1 MKKNIYFPSSRSEVD
16 SFQVM
21 DILDQTKGMERKGQT
36 IYHLELGEPLNK
48 TPKAVTKC
56 ALELLKK
63 KIPGYTP
70 SNGLLELRNKISE
83 FYKNQHNLE
92 ISSDQIFITSGSSG
106 AFVLTFLASFDPG
119 KKIGIF
125 NPVYPAYRNILKSLN
140 LEVVEIKNNIN
151 NNGKIDVSKLTD
163 YKNLNGLIVS
173 SPNNPTGQIF
183 TKEELKYIYNF
194 CEKNKIVL
202 ISDEIYHGIEF
213 DTKTY
218 PMMIFGENAISINSF
233 SKFYCMPGWRLGWAI
248 VPKNFQ
254 NNFLKLSQNL
264 FISSSNV
271 GQYSAVKVFD
281 CLKDLNKNVLIYK
294 KNRKILLNVLSNFDV
309 LDFNKPSGSFYF
321 YVNIKQTG
329 LSSKIFAKNLLEET
343 GVAITPGHDFDK
355 LHGGSTVRISFSSE
369 SNIIKKAAE
378 RIFFWLNKNY

>member
-1 MKKNIYFPSSRSEVD
+1 M
-16 SFQVM
+16 
-21 DILDQTKGMERKGQT
+21 
-36 IYHLELGEPLNK
+36 
-48 TPKAVTKC
+48 
-56 ALELLKK
+56 
-63 KIPGYTP
+63 
-70 SNGLLELRNKISE
+70 ELRNKISE